1 MVTHKKSL
9 SVWMLVLITVGALDM
24 NHLAKRYAAICYEIA
39 QHSDCCP
46 GKHLNEYTKLL
57 QQKQEEIEN
66 LMLDRICTP
75 QHGVYTRLRKQIT
88 IKKVLML
95 IAIPLAAAAAPAFYL
110 STTHAMLETLISLHA
125 ISNTTVA
132 PIYVCII
139 AAIAA
144 IGFTCL
150 TLNTLFQIIK
160 KNLLYNTYR
169 RLKHMDSKKRA
180 YTIITMSIL
189 TAMIIFSSV
198 FTLGMT
204 YKMSLASLPQIMQG
218 SAVMLPKVLAF
229 LSSTVSVISEAIFSF
244 ANTLSGVL
252 EFTLEAFKDAGKQ
265 WLREYKHQM
274 RQCWG
279 EFQKLNSC
287 GKLTGK
293 THSASKSRIAARIL
307 FCLPTLIL
315 SNVTMLL
322 ASAANWLCF
331 LGHCTSVGIAQNNPK
346 MSFFPKLLALSYCA
360 TATIAITEASADST
374 YCIEHEHDPIDAIRP
389 STEGVHEHIMI
400 PQRCVYALLYLPFM
414 LSTLMKSA
422 MHEDSSQRKILSQN
436 IRAFEAKIGAKVG
449 KYVIFSMMLVIG
461 VGLITGA
468 IIAAAMTGP
477 GSIAAFISVL
487 MVSKALLITG
497 STLIAVGA
505 ASLITTSLIN
515 HDVTNNDTEC
525 CDIKKNEPSAD
536 GIKTSGAQT
545 SPTQCSDPC
554 CHAHRDSGASE
565 TKSHPR
571 TVTRGNFSALITEG
585 CETKKDEDTNGRAV
599 TDHPKTPPPR
609 GQHTQCNDPYC
620 HHQNGAPKTCL
631 FSPSRKFSLGAP
643 IGSARI

>member
-1 MVTHKKSL
+1 MFEDALLAEQQANNNQAQSLDNAYDEWLNNKKQHELNKTS
-9 SVWMLVLITVGALDM
+9 ALATLDT
-24 NHLAKRYAAICYEIA
+24 NDLAKRYAAICHEIA
-39 QHSDCCP
+39 RHNNCCSS
-46 GKHLNEYTKLL
+46 GHRDEHTKSLQERQKAIEDFLL
-57 QQKQEEIEN
+57 DK
-66 LMLDRICTP
+66 ICSRQP
-75 QHGVYTRLRKQIT
+75 DIYNKLRKQIT
-88 IKKVLML
+88 IKKTLML
-95 IAIPLAAAAAPAFYL
+95 SAIPLAAAAAPAFYL

-125 ISNTTVA
+125 ISSTTVA

-160 KNLLYNTYR
+160 KDLLYNTYR
-169 RLKHMDSKKRA
+169 RLKHMDAKKRA

-218 SAVMLPKVLAF
+218 SAAILPKVLAF

-244 ANTLSGVL
+244 ANTLSGVM
-252 EFTLEAFKDAGKQ
+252 EFTLQAFKDAGKQ

-279 EFQKLNSC
+279 EFQELNLH
-287 GKLTGK
+287 GRLTGK

-315 SNVTMLL
+315 SNATMLL

-331 LGHCTSVGIAQNNPK
+331 IGHCTSVGIAQNNPK
-346 MSFFPKLLALSYCA
+346 MSFFPKLYALSYCA
-360 TATIAITEASADST
+360 TTTIAITEASADST

-422 MHEDSSQRKILSQN
+422 MQEDPHQRKILSQN
-436 IRAFEAKIGAKVG
+436 IRVFEEKIGAKVG

-461 VGLITGA
+461 LGLITGA

-487 MVSKALLITG
+487 MASKALLISGT
-497 STLIAVGA
+497 TLAAVGA
-505 ASLITTSLIN
+505 ASLITTSLIKYN
-515 HDVTNNDTEC
+515 VTPTSSESCTAEKKESTSSSSALSCSNEC
-525 CDIKKNEPSAD
+525 CAQPPQTGGVTEAKYTAAALKKVTDCASNDLCSYDPN
-536 GIKTSGAQT
+536 AQPT
-545 SPTQCSDPC
+545 TCITKPIFRISFCPTQ
-554 CHAHRDSGASE
+554 
-565 TKSHPR
+565 
-571 TVTRGNFSALITEG
+571 I
-585 CETKKDEDTNGRAV
+585 
-599 TDHPKTPPPR
+599 
-609 GQHTQCNDPYC
+609 
-620 HHQNGAPKTCL
+620 
-631 FSPSRKFSLGAP
+631 P
-643 IGSARI
+643 I